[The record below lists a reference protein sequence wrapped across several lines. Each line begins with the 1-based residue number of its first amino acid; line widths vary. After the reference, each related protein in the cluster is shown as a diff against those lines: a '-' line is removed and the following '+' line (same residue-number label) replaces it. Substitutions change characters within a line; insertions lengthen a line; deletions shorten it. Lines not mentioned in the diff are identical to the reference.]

1 MNIEIEIKVKID
13 DIEGV
18 RKKVNNLGKLIKSI
32 DQIDDYYIPC
42 HRDFFAEKPHP
53 VEWLRIRSNP
63 DKTIFEYDR
72 SINKNEN
79 GIQEYAEEYESE
91 ISNPNEF
98 KQILK
103 FLNFRH
109 VITVNKQREYW
120 MCGNV
125 EVALDQIK
133 GLGNF
138 IEVEAKGDFNTATEA
153 RNTCVRFLENL
164 GIKDVDNIQINNGYP
179 QLILKNL
186 GK

>member
-1 MNIEIEIKVKID
+1 MTIIFHAIEIFLLKNP
-13 DIEGV
+13 IE
-18 RKKVNNLGKLIKSI
+18 
-32 DQIDDYYIPC
+32 C
-42 HRDFFAEKPHP
+42 
-53 VEWLRIRSNP
+53 
-63 DKTIFEYDR
+63 
-72 SINKNEN
+72 
-79 GIQEYAEEYESE
+79 
-91 ISNPNEF
+91 

>member
-79 GIQEYAEEYESE
+79 GIQEAMVARIMDYYYKTKDDKNIKIWLEKIY
-91 ISNPNEF
+91 
-98 KQILK
+98 
-103 FLNFRH
+103 LNS
-109 VITVNKQREYW
+109 
-120 MCGNV
+120 
-125 EVALDQIK
+125 LIK
-133 GLGNF
+133 S
-138 IEVEAKGDFNTATEA
+138 K
-153 RNTCVRFLENL
+153 
-164 GIKDVDNIQINNGYP
+164 
-179 QLILKNL
+179 
-186 GK
+186 